1 MRANTHKARRGRAR
15 QVEGDGVLET
25 VRSGSGWDKRGG
37 DESVHTFFS
46 FHTDLH
52 GRLNIL

>member
-37 DESVHTFFS
+37 MNQFTPFFS